1 MYQSIR
7 STIVPMRS
15 ETSATK
21 SLGSQRS
28 HLILLAMAGFF
39 TVALATAQADPSFI
53 SAFASGT
60 TLTIK
65 GDLAKKD
72 GSKPLGVTF
81 NNLPLPITSSSSTML
96 TATLPTGLQPGSYH
110 VM

>member
-39 TVALATAQADPSFI
+39 TVHALATPSAHTANMAIASGGVNADPCAYAVST
-53 SAFASGT
+53 AVPAP
-60 TLTIK
+60 LRK
-65 GDLAKKD
+65 LAA
-72 GSKPLGVTF
+72 GVLIFSK
-81 NNLPLPITSSSSTML
+81 
-96 TATLPTGLQPGSYH
+96 
-110 VM
+110 